1 MHSAAASS
9 PTAHAHIHAH
19 AHEHA
24 HTYIHIH
31 IHIHIHLPIPIPML
45 MSKMT
50 LRGKYLPKSVCQP
63 ISFYWCNLCTVVEHP
78 FGSYLTV
85 CGPVKINSLFY
96 EYVCGC
102 FCQNWCGSIF
112 QPIVTILIVVL
123 DCFLC

>member
-24 HTYIHIH
+24 HTYIH

-85 CGPVKINSLFY
+85 CGPVEINCCCYKPEALLIMSFCLDVPVKIGVGSFSNLQCLF
-96 EYVCGC
+96 
-102 FCQNWCGSIF
+102 
-112 QPIVTILIVVL
+112 
-123 DCFLC
+123 